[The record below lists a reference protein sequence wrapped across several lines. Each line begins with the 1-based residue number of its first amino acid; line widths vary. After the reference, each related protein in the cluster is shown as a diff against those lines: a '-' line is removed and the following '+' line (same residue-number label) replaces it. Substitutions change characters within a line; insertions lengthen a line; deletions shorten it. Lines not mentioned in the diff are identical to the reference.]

1 MLSQL
6 ARTILGAETT
16 GDRSEAVMAL
26 GSGSPPSNEQILNA
40 SKKAYSQYQPA
51 VDALTLALVNLI
63 NTGSQLSTITTLDG
77 INWTSPGIKAEVA
90 EPIFACPDVKG
101 ATHAARGHPDL
112 NSLSVGVFSKDL
124 PGGGVGMVGFDRDLA
139 GSTTSGLKLTLDIFR
154 QIVSTDFRLESP
166 IGGVAGSHRRASRQ
180 RHRLLHQRRGARCF
194 GESQDAVVRG
204 ARPVRLRGQH
214 GSNGPGFKWGICGC
228 DGYMAVTEAR
238 LPAASAGL
246 LNTHFKGATQCGEM
260 FSKT

>member
-77 INWTSPGIKAEVA
+77 INWTSPGLKAQVA

-154 QIVSTDFRLESP
+154 QIVSTDS
-166 IGGVAGSHRRASRQ
+166 
-180 RHRLLHQRRGARCF
+180 
-194 GESQDAVVRG
+194 
-204 ARPVRLRGQH
+204 
-214 GSNGPGFKWGICGC
+214 GSNLQLGVW
-228 DGYMAVTEAR
+228 
-238 LPAASAGL
+238 L
-246 LNTHFKGATQCGEM
+246 GATGALHDKVIGFYANVDVQGVSVNLKM
-260 FSKT
+260 LLSTALAPYGFVVSTGATVPVSTGVFAGATATWQ